1 MSGIFFAYISTMNFL
16 GHLYFSNNDT
26 DLMHANLFGDFVRGS
41 DLSMYPEIIQRGIR
55 LHRTIDSY
63 IDNHPAVIDLMHEL
77 YPILPKISGIAVDL
91 FFDHLLAKNWSDF
104 HESSLEEFTVRFYEA
119 PLKHKEFYSE
129 HFLMVL
135 DRMRAKNWL
144 YQYQFSYGLMKAS
157 KGVSSRIS
165 FENNLDTAHHVFEKM
180 ETRIEKAFRIYMTDA
195 IPYFESYELSQKS

>member
-1 MSGIFFAYISTMNFL
+1 
-16 GHLYFSNNDT
+16 
-26 DLMHANLFGDFVRGS
+26 MHANLFGDFVRGR
-41 DLSMYPEIIQRGIR
+41 DLSMYPAIIQQGIR

-63 IDNHPAVIDLMHEL
+63 IDHHPAVIELMHEL
-77 YPILPKISGIAVDL
+77 YPILPKVSGIAVDL

-104 HESSLEEFTVRFYEA
+104 HELPLDQFIDRFYQA
-119 PLKHKEFYSE
+119 PLKDEKYYSA

-165 FENNLDTAHHVFEKM
+165 FNNNLDTAHEVFEKM
-180 ETRIEKAFRIYMTDA
+180 EDRIESAFRIYMSDA
-195 IPYFESYELSQKS
+195 ILYFQSYQETKKS